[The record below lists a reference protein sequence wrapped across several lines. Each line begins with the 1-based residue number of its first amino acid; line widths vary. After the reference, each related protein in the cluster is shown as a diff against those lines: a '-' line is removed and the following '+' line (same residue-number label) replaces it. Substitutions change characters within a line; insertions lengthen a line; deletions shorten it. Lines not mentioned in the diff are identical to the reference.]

1 MRFIKRIVA
10 ATLTSF
16 ILLSTTIV
24 ANAET
29 SQNIIQNSERKLEQN
44 FELINQKET
53 EQKTIL
59 TEIKDVQSDL
69 LEIENE
75 VSKNKEE
82 LASIEKKMDE
92 TQKLIEEKK
101 EEIVLLE
108 DKVLARKGIMEER
121 LVSIHNNDQASLII
135 EILVD
140 SENFND
146 LVQRVT
152 AVSTV
157 MNADKDLLEQ
167 QQLDLQQIEN
177 EKIEIDN
184 QEQILKEQNNLLASN
199 QANLEQNLQKR
210 QELFDSV
217 QQKYNTISN
226 EISIAEKDKQVIQ
239 EQLNQAQANL
249 KSEQEAAEAR
259 ATANAEKAAE
269 ARATANAEKAAEAEA
284 TANAE
289 KTAQQPVV
297 VDQPSAPK
305 NDSDTNSNSNKKTV
319 QEVSK
324 SNESASS
331 NKELYVSATAYS
343 HESSTT
349 GLTATGYNIKN
360 NPNMKLIAVDPSV
373 IPLGTKVWVEGY
385 GEAIAGD
392 TGGAIKGHKIDV
404 LMPSSAQARSW
415 GRKTVKITIL
425 N

>member
-1 MRFIKRIVA
+1 MRSIKRIVA

-44 FELINQKET
+44 SELINQKET

-59 TEIKDVQSDL
+59 TEITDVQSDL

-75 VSKNKEE
+75 MSKNKEE
-82 LASIEKKMDE
+82 IVSIEKKMDE

-135 EILVD
+135 EIIVD

-210 QELFDSV
+210 QELFDAA

-239 EQLNQAQANL
+239 EQLNQAQTNL
-249 KSEQEAAEAR
+249 KSEQEAAAAR
-259 ATANAEKAAE
+259 VTANAEKV
-269 ARATANAEKAAEAEA
+269 AEAEA

-289 KTAQQPVV
+289 KAAQQPVV

-305 NDSDTNSNSNKKTV
+305 NDSDTNSNTNSNKKTV

-349 GLTATGYNIKN
+349 GLTATGYNIKS
-360 NPNMKLIAVDPSV
+360 NPNIKLIAVDPSV

>member
-1 MRFIKRIVA
+1 MRSIKRIVA

-44 FELINQKET
+44 SELINQKET

-59 TEIKDVQSDL
+59 TEITDVQSDL

-75 VSKNKEE
+75 MSKNKEE
-82 LASIEKKMDE
+82 IVSIEKKMDE

-135 EILVD
+135 EIIVD

-210 QELFDSV
+210 QELFDAA

-249 KSEQEAAEAR
+249 KSEQEAAAAR
-259 ATANAEKAAE
+259 VTANAEKV
-269 ARATANAEKAAEAEA
+269 AEAEA

-289 KTAQQPVV
+289 KAAQQPVV

-305 NDSDTNSNSNKKTV
+305 NDSDTNSNTNSNKKTV

-349 GLTATGYNIKN
+349 GLTATGYNIKS
-360 NPNMKLIAVDPSV
+360 NPNIKLIAVDPSV

>member
-1 MRFIKRIVA
+1 MRSIKRIVA

-44 FELINQKET
+44 SELINQKET

-59 TEIKDVQSDL
+59 TEITDVQSDL

-75 VSKNKEE
+75 MSKNKEE
-82 LASIEKKMDE
+82 IVSIEKKMDE

-135 EILVD
+135 EIIVD

-210 QELFDSV
+210 QELFDAA

-249 KSEQEAAEAR
+249 KSEQEAAAAR
-259 ATANAEKAAE
+259 VTANAEKVAE
-269 ARATANAEKAAEAEA
+269 AEAEA

-289 KTAQQPVV
+289 KAAQQPVV

-305 NDSDTNSNSNKKTV
+305 NDSDTNSNTNSNKKTV

-349 GLTATGYNIKN
+349 GLTATGYNIKS
-360 NPNMKLIAVDPSV
+360 NPNIKLIAVDPSV

>member
-1 MRFIKRIVA
+1 M
-10 ATLTSF
+10 
-16 ILLSTTIV
+16 LSTTIV

-44 FELINQKET
+44 SELINQKET

-59 TEIKDVQSDL
+59 TEITDVQSDL

-75 VSKNKEE
+75 ISKNKEE
-82 LASIEKKMDE
+82 LVSIEKKMDE

-135 EILVD
+135 EIIVD

-167 QQLDLQQIEN
+167 QQLDLQKIEN

-210 QELFDSV
+210 QELFDAA

-249 KSEQEAAEAR
+249 KSEQEAAAAR
-259 ATANAEKAAE
+259 ATANAEKAAAAAAE
-269 ARATANAEKAAEAEA
+269 ATANAEKAAAAEA

-289 KTAQQPVV
+289 KVAQQPVV

-305 NDSDTNSNSNKKTV
+305 NDSDTKSNTNSNSNKKTV

-349 GLTATGYNIKN
+349 GLTATGYNIKS
-360 NPNMKLIAVDPSV
+360 NPNIKLIAVDPSV